1 MIRVIAS
8 YLTQIT
14 LTEEEVK
21 ILQDQGIISK
31 YITVD
36 LYKGAKTVRQSG
48 SIVDFSTSSYDSG
61 LHEPCAIVQLDD
73 GTFRSFDLCDIILL
87 DNSPINTLF
96 LILSDLY
103 EISAKLCK
111 DYNISHSELE
121 SVVTKITNLINVA
134 RGVK

>member
-14 LTEEEVK
+14 LTEEEAK
-21 ILQDQGIISK
+21 ILQDQGIINK

-36 LYKGAKTVRQSG
+36 LHKGAKTVRQSG
-48 SIVDFSTSSYDSG
+48 SIVEFSTSSYDSG
-61 LHEPCAIVQLDD
+61 LHKPCAIVHLDD

-87 DNSPINTLF
+87 SNSPVNTLF

-103 EISAKLCK
+103 EISAKLCE
-111 DYNISHSELE
+111 DYNISHFELE
-121 SVVTKITNLINVA
+121 SVVTKITNLINLA

>member
-14 LTEEEVK
+14 LTEEEAK

-36 LYKGAKTVRQSG
+36 LHKGAKTVRQSG
-48 SIVDFSTSSYDSG
+48 SIVEFSTSSYDSS

-87 DNSPINTLF
+87 GNSPINTLF
-96 LILSDLY
+96 LILTDLY
-103 EISAKLCK
+103 EISAKLCE
-111 DYNISHSELE
+111 DYNISLFEVE
-121 SVVTKITNLINVA
+121 SIVTKITNLINVA